1 MAPCCDDSTVVQR
14 LARLLCCYPIPARK
28 GLDPSA
34 HAVTLRVGLSE
45 PQKRSSRLRQ
55 SRGAAANI
63 AASSTD
69 SGDNFLFGARPG
81 LESSEGFS
89 HKAGE
94 RVWSHTESLG
104 ECNSLQTADGT
115 FSKPVGQRRTHSA
128 QPASFTATRVQ
139 PDSDASSV
147 TMTSD
152 SFHSEFLDTAELEA
166 GKGAESGFLSFRVS
180 AYDDTLVTCLSLP
193 SDFEDQGS
201 FQQAAAAGACR
212 SLPRPA
218 AP

>member
-1 MAPCCDDSTVVQR
+1 MDTIR
-14 LARLLCCYPIPARK
+14 LQ

-89 HKAGE
+89 HKAGCGNAGNLQI
-94 RVWSHTESLG
+94 RLCSAPGWPSSQLSHKECLQGTRLES
-104 ECNSLQTADGT
+104 
-115 FSKPVGQRRTHSA
+115 
-128 QPASFTATRVQ
+128 
-139 PDSDASSV
+139 
-147 TMTSD
+147 
-152 SFHSEFLDTAELEA
+152 
-166 GKGAESGFLSFRVS
+166 
-180 AYDDTLVTCLSLP
+180 Y
-193 SDFEDQGS
+193 
-201 FQQAAAAGACR
+201 
-212 SLPRPA
+212 
-218 AP
+218 